1 VTAKLLW
8 TACVVPLHVNR
19 LVLGLDVV
27 NCQSPGPDRGILA
40 PPSEGL
46 ISPSRSSLDT
56 LASGVG
62 AMVVTVCFTIET
74 VELADRSF
82 VVAGEMGGAT
92 VVVARGVSVV
102 VVGIVVVDTCGTVV
116 VTLVRKTTWCT
127 LSRTALFDDV
137 SVKTNT
143 SSKSGLD
150 HISRWVLR
158 NEKRCLDMVLAG

>member
-1 VTAKLLW
+1 
-8 TACVVPLHVNR
+8 
-19 LVLGLDVV
+19 
-27 NCQSPGPDRGILA
+27 
-40 PPSEGL
+40 
-46 ISPSRSSLDT
+46 
-56 LASGVG
+56 
-62 AMVVTVCFTIET
+62 MVVTVCFTIET